1 MSAVAILGAGAG
13 GLAVAAE
20 LSGKGHAVRLWNR
33 SPETIEAIRAAG
45 AIVYEGVL
53 GGGRVTPERLSTDL
67 GEMIAGADVLL
78 VCLPTLA
85 HAAVAGALAEAGATK
100 VPVVLNPG
108 QTGGAL
114 EVHNAFVEAGLAP
127 PPIAEFSTLT
137 YVARKPSP
145 GAVTISGAAGRVW
158 VAGMPGAEAAVKTAR
173 ALFPVAAPGAD
184 VLATS
189 LANANLVLHPPGAVL
204 GASWVEATGGGFTF
218 YVEGMTPGVAR
229 VMTALDGER
238 LAVARAFGHALPP
251 IVEEMAA
258 IGTVE
263 AADALAGDL
272 VHAVSGGG
280 ANAEIKAPHSFDHR
294 YYMEDFGHGLVPFLA
309 FARAA
314 AVETPVAAALLRLGA
329 TLTGRDFYG
338 AGRTAARMGIAGLD
352 RAALLR
358 HVRGEA

>member
-1 MSAVAILGAGAG
+1 MSIVAILGAGAG
-13 GLAVAAE
+13 GLAAAAE
-20 LSGKGHAVRLWNR
+20 LCGRGHAVRLWNR
-33 SPETIEAIRAAG
+33 SPETIEAIRDAG
-45 AIVYEGVL
+45 AIAYGGVL
-53 GGGRVTPERLSTDL
+53 GSGRVTPERLSTDL
-67 GEMIAGADVLL
+67 QEVIEGADVLL

-85 HAAVAGALAEAGATK
+85 HAAIAGALTEAGATR

-137 YVARKPSP
+137 YVARKPDP
-145 GAVTISGAAGRVW
+145 GAVTITGTAGRVW
-158 VAGMPGAEAAVKTAR
+158 VAAMPGAEAAVKAAR
-173 ALFPVAAPGAD
+173 MLFPAALPGAD

-238 LAVARAFGHALPP
+238 LAVAGAFGHALPP

-263 AADALAGDL
+263 AADAEAGDL
-272 VHAVSGGG
+272 VRAVSGGA
-280 ANAEIKAPHSFDHR
+280 ANAKIKAPHSFDHR
-294 YYMEDFGHGLVPFLA
+294 YYREDFGHGLVPFLA
-309 FARAA
+309 LARAA
-314 AVETPVAAALLRLGA
+314 RVETPVAGALLRLGA
-329 TLTGRDFYG
+329 TLTGRDFYT

>member
-1 MSAVAILGAGAG
+1 MSVVAILGGGAG
-13 GLAVAAE
+13 GLAAAAE
-20 LSGKGHAVRLWNR
+20 LSGNGHAIRLWNR
-33 SPETIEAIRAAG
+33 SPETIEAIRAEG

-53 GGGRVTPERLSTDL
+53 GNGRVTPERISTDL
-67 GEMIAGADVLL
+67 QDVIAGADVIV

-85 HAAVAGALAEAGATK
+85 HAAVAGALAEADATG
-100 VPVVLNPG
+100 VPIVLNPG

-114 EVHNAFVEAGLAP
+114 EVHNAFVEAHLAP

-137 YVARKPSP
+137 YVARKPEPS
-145 GAVTISGAAGRVW
+145 AVTVTGAAGRVW
-158 VAGMPGAEAAVKTAR
+158 VAGMPGAGAAVKAAQ
-173 ALFPVAAPGAD
+173 ALFPAAVSGAD

-238 LAVARAFGHALPP
+238 LAVAGAFGHELPP

-263 AADALAGDL
+263 AADAEAGDL
-272 VHAVSGGG
+272 VHAVSGGA
-280 ANAEIKAPHSFDHR
+280 ANAKIKAPHSFDHR

-309 FARAA
+309 LARAA
-314 AVETPVAAALLRLGA
+314 GVETPVASALLRLGA
-329 TLTGRDFYG
+329 TLTGRDFY
-338 AGRTAARMGIAGLD
+338 ATGRTAARMGIAGLD
-352 RAALLR
+352 RDALLR
-358 HVRGEA
+358 HVRGKS